1 LRTLT
6 SIKNTMQDLYINHWA
21 VLVAALLN
29 LVVGAVWYSPAL
41 FYDAWKKENGL
52 TDEKLKAINPARL
65 YSVSTLISVVIC
77 YNMAAFLG
85 DANTDW
91 VWGASAGFLAGFGWS
106 ALIFAIIAM
115 YEMKSWKYILINAG
129 YITVYFTLVG
139 LILGLWR

>member
-1 LRTLT
+1 
-6 SIKNTMQDLYINHWA
+6 MQDLYINHWA

-29 LVVGAVWYSPAL
+29 LAVGAVWYSPAL
-41 FYDAWKKENGL
+41 FYNAWKKENGL
-52 TDEKLKAINPARL
+52 TDEKLKAINPAKL

-106 ALIFAIIAM
+106 ALIFTIIAM
-115 YEMKSWKYILINAG
+115 YEMKSWKYILINGG